1 MDTLQ
6 TFSCS
11 SPIGT
16 LTIAGSDK
24 GIRALRLGDAK
35 TGAATAFLPDW
46 AQPCKQQLDEFFL
59 GKRTTFDLDLDWS
72 DTSEF
77 YQKVWL
83 ELLQIPY
90 GKTTTYGALAKKI
103 GNPNASRAVGLANGR
118 NPIAVIVPCHRVIG
132 SNGNLTGYAYGLDIK
147 KQLLALENPT
157 LLTLF

>member
-1 MDTLQ
+1 MDNLQ
-6 TFSCS
+6 TFSCP

-24 GIRALRLGDAK
+24 GIRALRLSDAK

-46 AQPCKQQLDEFFL
+46 AQPCKQQLDEYFL

-118 NPIAVIVPCHRVIG
+118 NPIAVIVPCHRVVG
-132 SNGNLTGYAYGLDIK
+132 SNGNLTGYAHGLDIK